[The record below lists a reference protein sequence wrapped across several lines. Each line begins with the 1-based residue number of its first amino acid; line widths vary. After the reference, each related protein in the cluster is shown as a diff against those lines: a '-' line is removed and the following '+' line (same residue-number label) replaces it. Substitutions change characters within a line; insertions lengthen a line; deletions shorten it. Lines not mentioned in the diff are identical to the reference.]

1 MYGTTIKNYNETKG
15 TKLNKTKRDAVQT
28 NKSGVQTVAKKS
40 SKRVQDTKYMKIN
53 PHTNAPAYDEMENN
67 DRLNESFSI
76 KDLPIASVIIT
87 VILTMMMLVM
97 TSGFGGL

>member
-1 MYGTTIKNYNETKG
+1 MYGTTIKNYNETKES
-15 TKLNKTKRDAVQT
+15 KLNKSKRSAVQV
-28 NKSGVQTVAKKS
+28 NKNNVQRTAKRS

-53 PHTNAPAYDEMENN
+53 PHTNAPAYEETENN
-67 DRLNESFSI
+67 RVNESFSI